1 MATVKRIRFGLVFDG
16 ARPCMDGG
24 DFLKEIGLV
33 EVEGVQKDGKHHLL
47 FTVCKPRRTLDVQSA
62 IDAYNRRHGDVIRE
76 ATVTTFERGNK
87 YLTHPICQAIQRSD
101 ASYWSWSVVMA
112 EDQMVNDLESTLSE
126 APAEDMPSME
136 APAVEDVQDV
146 QETQAPPPSP
156 AKKQKRKR
164 AISELQSNLVET
176 VLVPSAAK
184 RSSTIA
190 KSGKENAQ
198 VGSCFHYGLLCIGMF
213 SCFFAHTEAVADG
226 VVQIGKKPTSTK
238 STKKRS
244 STAPSSKKTVV
255 KMQSSSSR
263 QFDSVDVMM
272 LVTEVA
278 KSKEA
283 TISAKDHLIR
293 VLETSLARRVCAS
306 CGAE

>member
-112 EDQMVNDLESTLSE
+112 EEQMVNDLESTLSE

-136 APAVEDVQDV
+136 AL
-146 QETQAPPPSP
+146 
-156 AKKQKRKR
+156 R
-164 AISELQSNLVET
+164 AQLL
-176 VLVPSAAK
+176 
-184 RSSTIA
+184 
-190 KSGKENAQ
+190 
-198 VGSCFHYGLLCIGMF
+198 GLLNQPAGAFVRIIN
-213 SCFFAHTEAVADG
+213 AVPQA
-226 VVQIGKKPTSTK
+226 VVNVLQAKV
-238 STKKRS
+238 RAA
-244 STAPSSKKTVV
+244 AP
-255 KMQSSSSR
+255 
-263 QFDSVDVMM
+263 
-272 LVTEVA
+272 
-278 KSKEA
+278 
-283 TISAKDHLIR
+283 
-293 VLETSLARRVCAS
+293 
-306 CGAE
+306 